1 MAAHR
6 KHATCLDRVG
16 GLITILGVL
25 GVLAGVV
32 LFSGSPGEDRSDW
45 LRGSAAPARL
55 LSITALPAPFSEAD
69 GPMCQW
75 MPASASTTLVAA
87 LQAAQPQGGD
97 FPQRKPVR
105 MIRDPYAAYSA
116 VAVDPIRDEVVLTDE
131 NLFNILVYDRRDNT
145 PPTATMTEP
154 KRMIG
159 GLNTK
164 IEFQCGLYIDPAS
177 GDIYAVNNDTVDTLV
192 IFDRNAKGNVPPTRE
207 LYTPH
212 GTFGIAVD
220 EEAQEMFLTEQHDN
234 AVVVFRKSAVKDEFP
249 LRLLQG
255 NQTQLE
261 DPHGIAIDTK
271 NKVMFVSNYG
281 NSHQKRPGGTF
292 YRPDR
297 TAGKQNWPVRQQVP
311 GSGKFSPPSITV
323 YALDASGDTPPL
335 RVIEGPKTQMNWPAH
350 LAIDMERGELYV
362 ANDMGN
368 SILVFST
375 TANGDAAPVRV
386 VQGPKTH
393 LKSPTGVYLDLENDE
408 LWAANFGNHSATVYP
423 REASGDVA
431 PLRIIRSGPLDEP
444 ALGIGNPHPVAYDSK
459 REEILVPN

>member
-1 MAAHR
+1 MAALR
-6 KHATCLDRVG
+6 KHVSRPYRFG
-16 GLITILGVL
+16 RLITILGVL

-32 LFSGSPGEDRSDW
+32 LYSGSPNEDRQY
-45 LRGSAAPARL
+45 LLLGSAGPARL
-55 LSITALPAPFSEAD
+55 LSITPLPTPIAD
-69 GPMCQW
+69 TDGGMCQW
-75 MPASASTTLVAA
+75 MPASASTSLMAA
-87 LQAAQPQGGD
+87 LQAEQASGGD
-97 FPQRKPVR
+97 FPQRQPVR
-105 MIRDPYAAYSA
+105 MIRDPYAAFSA
-116 VAVDPIRDEVVLTDE
+116 VAVDTVHNEVVLTDE
-131 NLFNILVYDRRDNT
+131 NLFNILVYDRLDNT

-164 IEFQCGLYIDPAS
+164 IEFQCGLYIDPTS

-192 IFDRNAKGNVPPTRE
+192 IFDRDAKGNVPPTRE

-220 EEAQEMFLTEQHDN
+220 EESQEMFLTEQHDN
-234 AVVVFRKSAVKDEFP
+234 AVVVFRKSAVNDESP

-255 NQTQLE
+255 NRTQLE

-297 TAGKQNWPVRQQVP
+297 TAGKQNWPVREQVP

-323 YALDASGDTPPL
+323 YALDATGDTPPL

-350 LAIDMERGELYV
+350 LAIDVERGELYV
-362 ANDMGN
+362 ANDMGD
-368 SILVFST
+368 SILIFST
-375 TANGDAAPVRV
+375 SATGDAAPVRV
-386 VQGPKTH
+386 IQGPKTY
-393 LKSPTGVYLDLENDE
+393 LKNPTGVYLDLENDE
-408 LWAANFGNHSATVYP
+408 IWAANFGNHAATVYP
-423 REASGDVA
+423 RGASGDVA
-431 PLRIIRSGPLDEP
+431 P
-444 ALGIGNPHPVAYDSK
+444 
-459 REEILVPN
+459 